1 MAASKEELERLK
13 QKRSAAQTAF
23 TKRANYLTS
32 RVNALEESE
41 MKSELRNF
49 KVDYS
54 RVRDAG
60 FEYAM
65 ALRKVDDEEVK
76 KKAESIDEK
85 IAECDCKFDETKQI
99 ILTSFWTRFA
109 EAEITSLAKDAGSAM
124 DQVEVTN
131 YHHMTRREREL
142 INRNLE
148 REVCSLERGLDEW
161 KELIPQSNATE
172 LKDQI
177 RKLKKRREKLWDEW
191 AWQSDSQ
198 SDDEMKA
205 QRKDFTMPTTIVIR
219 RDVWRLVI
227 LIPAEDQ
234 VELSPAYRRIHP
246 AFHVSK
252 IKPVFHSHI
261 NPPTPVP
268 PPPRLVDGE
277 PTYSVNRILDSR
289 RRGRGFQYLV
299 DWEGYGPEERSWVP
313 ARDIL
318 DHKLIGDF
326 NRQVG
331 AGRGGTVTVADPL
344 SRLLIRCLILLSC
357 VRVVCHVIS
366 SCGRRR

>member
-60 FEYAM
+60 VEYAM
-65 ALRKVDDEEVK
+65 ALRKVGDEEVK

-109 EAEITSLAKDAGSAM
+109 EAEITSLAKDAESAM
-124 DQVEVTN
+124 DQAEVTN

-142 INRNLE
+142 IHRNLE
-148 REVCSLERGLDEW
+148 REVCSLERGLDKW

-177 RKLKKRREKLWDEW
+177 RKLKKRREKMWDEW

-198 SDDEMKA
+198 SDDEMKSEKKEQEEIA
-205 QRKDFTMPTTIVIR
+205 EAHNYKPQISLERARLPMFTGNM
-219 RDVWRLVI
+219 RDYYRWK
-227 LIPAEDQ
+227 AEWEDLQ
-234 VELSPAYRRIHP
+234 HLGNPHGLENVKK
-246 AFHVSK
+246 FHLLGS
-252 IKPVFHSHI
+252 
-261 NPPTPVP
+261 
-268 PPPRLVDGE
+268 
-277 PTYSVNRILDSR
+277 LDEKS
-289 RRGRGFQYLV
+289 Q
-299 DWEGYGPEERSWVP
+299 ERSRIIQLWISQRRVQ
-313 ARDIL
+313 AL
-318 DHKLIGDF
+318 GQ
-326 NRQVG
+326 QVWK
-331 AGRGGTVTVADPL
+331 
-344 SRLLIRCLILLSC
+344 
-357 VRVVCHVIS
+357 
-366 SCGRRR
+366 